1 MISLCALIVMQA
13 PIFRGIAIG
22 VATAVTSML
31 LVGITLLPALLAALG
46 PAINRGALPKRWR
59 PADTNPVAADT
70 RPGRW
75 ARWAYLVM
83 RRPVLFGTAAIAVL
97 IVAALPVF
105 GIRYGLDMGTTA
117 LDDTPTGRATT
128 ALTTNFPA
136 GALAPVEIIA
146 TGPADTPL
154 TPAAATQV
162 NGFLAEIGR
171 DTRIDTV
178 LPAQVGD
185 GRVLAMAI
193 PAVTFDS
200 MAATD
205 LIRNLRTSAA
215 ATDAAAG

>member
-128 ALTTNFPA
+128 
-136 GALAPVEIIA
+136 
-146 TGPADTPL
+146 
-154 TPAAATQV
+154 
-162 NGFLAEIGR
+162 
-171 DTRIDTV
+171 
-178 LPAQVGD
+178 
-185 GRVLAMAI
+185 
-193 PAVTFDS
+193 
-200 MAATD
+200 
-205 LIRNLRTSAA
+205 
-215 ATDAAAG
+215 